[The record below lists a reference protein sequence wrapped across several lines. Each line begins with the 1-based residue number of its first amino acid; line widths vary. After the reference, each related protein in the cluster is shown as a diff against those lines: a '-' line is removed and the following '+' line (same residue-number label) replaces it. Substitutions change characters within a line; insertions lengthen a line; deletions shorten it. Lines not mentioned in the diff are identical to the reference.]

1 MSPNPSRASTAG
13 QVFNDL
19 RNLARRQGRSTD
31 ELLIFY
37 VLERFL
43 FRVSRSPYADRLI
56 LKGGL
61 LLAAF
66 DARRSTRDADL
77 LASHLSQ
84 DETQVVAWV
93 SEIASAEIDDGVIFQ
108 TDRARSRSI
117 RETDQYAGVRISM
130 PSQIGKANASV
141 SLDINFGDPV
151 TPGAT
156 PTAYP
161 QLLDPATF
169 TLLSYPV
176 QTLIAEKLTTLV
188 ALGDLNTR
196 DRDWADI
203 WRLLGTQDLGGREM
217 LDAVLNTST
226 YRGVA
231 LRPLS
236 HAVTRL
242 PTLRQGAYTAW
253 RRRQTADAAF
263 YPEDFAE
270 LVEDV
275 IRFADPLL
283 DSRAADQTWRANKR
297 RWRSS

>member
-1 MSPNPSRASTAG
+1 MSPNPTRDTTAG

-43 FRVSRSPYADRLI
+43 FRVSRSPYADRLV

-77 LASHLSQ
+77 LASHLAQ

-93 SEIASAEIDDGVIFQ
+93 SEVAAIEVDDGVIFQ
-108 TDRARSRSI
+108 TDLARTRSI
-117 RETDQYAGVRISM
+117 RETDQYAGVRITM
-130 PSQIGKANASV
+130 PSHIGKARSSV

-156 PTAYP
+156 PRAYP
-161 QLLDPATF
+161 QLLHPATF
-169 TLLSYPV
+169 SLLTYPV
-176 QTLIAEKLTTLV
+176 QTLIAEKLTTMV

-203 WRLLGTQDLGGREM
+203 WRLIGTQDLDRREM
-217 LDAVLNTST
+217 VDAVLNTST

-231 LRPLS
+231 LQPLS
-236 HAVTRL
+236 EAVTRL

-253 RRRQTADAAF
+253 RRRQSVDAAF

-270 LVEDV
+270 LVSDV

-283 DSRAADQTWRANKR
+283 DARAADQTWSANKR
-297 RWRSS
+297 RWRTS